1 MVRAGIMSEP
11 PDNPKIYH
19 ITHVVNLATIVHEG
33 EILSDA
39 RMLAS
44 KPDYTVVGMSDIKR
58 RRLEEIEVSCH
69 PGTRV
74 GQYVPFYFCPRS
86 IMLYI
91 LYMANHPNLTYRGG
105 QRPIVHLQ
113 ADLHTVIQWARDSGR
128 RWAISDRNAGIYVT
142 EFYDGHDALNK
153 VDWQAVASTDFRSMK
168 VKEGKQAE
176 FLMHESF
183 PWELVERIGVVDSRV
198 KAQVEEAIRSAG
210 HKSLVNVE
218 REWYY

>member
-1 MVRAGIMSEP
+1 MSEP

-19 ITHVVNLATIVHEG
+19 ITHVDNLDAIVHAG

-39 RMLAS
+39 RRLAS
-44 KPDYTVVGMSDIKR
+44 PTDCTIVGMSNIKR

-74 GQYVPFYFCPRS
+74 GEYVPFYFCPRS

-91 LYMANHPNLTYRGG
+91 LYVANHPDLTYRGG

-113 ADLHTVIQWARDSGR
+113 ADLHAVIQWARDSGR
-128 RWAISDRNAGIYVT
+128 RWAVSDRNAGTYVA
-142 EFYDGHDALNK
+142 EFYNSHDDLNE
-153 VDWQAVASTDFRSMK
+153 VDWEAVASTDFKSMK
-168 VKEGKQAE
+168 IKEGKQAE

-183 PWELVERIGVVDSRV
+183 PWELVERIGVVDSQRKV
-198 KAQVEEAIRSAG
+198 LAEEAIDAAD
-210 HKSLVNVE
+210 HKPLVNVE